1 MTNLTELVQKYH
13 NSLTKKEIDYLT
25 KFNFT
30 TSNFYG
36 LPKVR
41 TLDKI
46 AEAVNAQHSECI
58 RVFEPDNLT
67 LRPVVAGPN
76 CPTKRLIT
84 FIDIIIK
91 PLILHVKG
99 YIRDS
104 IDFLQKCS
112 RTAKEST
119 VICTFDVKSLY
130 TNIPHEFGLQAMNF
144 WLKKHEASINSRFP
158 KAFILE
164 SIQFILKNNNFKFN
178 EEYFKQ
184 LVGTAIGTDMAP
196 TYATLTMGY
205 YEKKLYAICKVK
217 WGEEIGSEI
226 EKNWGRFL
234 DDCEIPVN
242 EDKVDPKD
250 LLEVLNSIDG
260 NLQFTMQKSKE
271 MVPLL
276 DILIRKDGTKIW
288 TDSYTK
294 PTDTRRY
301 LPFSSSHPKHCK
313 VNIPF
318 CLARRI
324 CMIVENENAK
334 KRIKGNLAPTKLS
347 NESHQ

>member
-1 MTNLTELVQKYH
+1 MRMVYSQLQDGVTYKRTDQSCDKKVMTNLTKLVQKYH

-36 LPKVR
+36 LPKVHK
-41 TLDKI
+41 LDKI

-58 RVFEPDNLT
+58 RVFEPDDLT
-67 LRPVVAGPN
+67 LRLVVAGPN
-76 CPTKRLIT
+76 CPTKRLST

-91 PLILHVKG
+91 QLILHVKS
-99 YIRDS
+99 YITDS

-119 VICTFDVKSLY
+119 VICTFEVKSLY

-144 WLKKHEASINSRFP
+144 WPEKHGASINSRFP

-184 LVGTAIGTDMAP
+184 LVGTATGKDMAP

-234 DDCEIPVN
+234 DDCEIPVD

-288 TDSYTK
+288 TDLYTK
-294 PTDTRRY
+294 PTDTR
-301 LPFSSSHPKHCK
+301 
-313 VNIPF
+313 
-318 CLARRI
+318 
-324 CMIVENENAK
+324 
-334 KRIKGNLAPTKLS
+334 
-347 NESHQ
+347 